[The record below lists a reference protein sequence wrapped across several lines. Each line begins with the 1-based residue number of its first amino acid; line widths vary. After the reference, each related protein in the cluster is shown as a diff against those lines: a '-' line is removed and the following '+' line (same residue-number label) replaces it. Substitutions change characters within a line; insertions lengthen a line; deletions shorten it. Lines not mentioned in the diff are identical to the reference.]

1 MPFISGDP
9 IEAASVQQQGT
20 DNMQSTLGQ
29 TLGAAV
35 SEGIHDT
42 PVMGIA
48 DWVRHRAQ
56 ALDPNILTADQ
67 ANSRYQ
73 TPGLKF
79 SAPVS
84 DALANDLYQ
93 QKHAQA
99 VRQATMASGPG
110 GILGGTARIGGGLLP
125 QFLDPLNV
133 VSAFVPGMGEARAA
147 SILGRFGVDSRL
159 AARGLAGAT
168 QGMAGQ
174 AALEP
179 LNYGISQDEHNDW
192 TMGQALTNVA
202 FGGLLGGGMHMAFP
216 ARELEKAQPTKDTAP
231 TLDDMANPVSDRM
244 ESLSPEARNVAT
256 NEAIAAL
263 AQDRPNVVGELTDA
277 IDPEG
282 AGQEI
287 PTQAQDQAQ
296 GMDDRPWPPTR
307 PEDVPGTPL
316 DAPVRVGHIPE
327 GIDGVPSL
335 PIILSEGQHYFPGS
349 GAEKAGDNYGR
360 LHIEAQHGRDIR
372 SQGYPDAVSFV
383 RDTIGNASEIRRDTG
398 SVKKMA
404 LFVNRIEGKTVS
416 DSRHNAAVLHL
427 IEDGEGHYR
436 VATASP
442 FKYRALKK
450 KELLWSQSAQSGSP
464 RPDGDHPSYAQSQV
478 PSGSTGLGSG
488 GMQSSAANILTD
500 ASRRKILEDTS
511 DITSSRRSVD
521 QTEAAAPQVTGGTA
535 DDELAQARA
544 AVDDANRRLGMATDG
559 EGKMTMP
566 EGMTDEDRKVL
577 DDIHEQTQRAEGD
590 ARAYEAAAGCMI
602 GNMKNG

>member
-20 DNMQSTLGQ
+20 DNMSSTLGQ

-42 PVMGIA
+42 PIMGIA

-56 ALDPNILTADQ
+56 ALDPNILTAGQ

-73 TPGLKF
+73 APGLKF

-99 VRQATMASGPG
+99 IRQATMASGPG

-125 QFLDPLNV
+125 QFLDPMNV
-133 VSAFVPGMGEARAA
+133 ASAFVPGMGEARAA
-147 SILGRFGVDSRL
+147 SILGRIGVDSSL

-287 PTQAQDQAQ
+287 PTQAQDQAH

-316 DAPVRVGHIPE
+316 DAPVRVGTFPE
-327 GIDGVPSL
+327 GITGHSSL
-335 PIILSEGQHYFPGS
+335 PIEMEEGWHDFSTG
-349 GAEKAGDNYGR
+349 GGVGR
-360 LHIEAQHGRDIR
+360 IHVEARHAPQLRA
-372 SQGYPDAVSFV
+372 QGYPDAESYV
-383 RDTIGNASEIRRDTG
+383 RDILAHPDEIRRDHNNG
-398 SVKKMA
+398 SFF
-404 LFVNRIEGKTVS
+404 FV
-416 DSRHNAAVLHL
+416 RHAEDIGSQTKHDAGVIHL
-427 IEDGEGHYR
+427 QEENGRYR
-436 VATASP
+436 VGTVAP
-442 FKYRALKK
+442 FKKK
-450 KELLWSQSAQSGSP
+450 YLGKRELLWQSDRHPDTLPTRQEAPSRAAARVMSGTPAVGSDRVQSA
-464 RPDGDHPSYAQSQV
+464 A
-478 PSGSTGLGSG
+478 T
-488 GMQSSAANILTD
+488 ILTD
-500 ASRRKILEDTS
+500 ASHRKILEDTP

-521 QTEAAAPQVTGGTA
+521 QAEAAAPQVTGGTA

-559 EGKMTMP
+559 EGKTTMP
-566 EGMTDEDRKVL
+566 EGMTDDDRKAL
-577 DDIHEQTQRAEGD
+577 DAIHEQTQRAEGD

-602 GNMKNG
+602 GKMKNG

>member
-20 DNMQSTLGQ
+20 DNMPSTLGQ

-56 ALDPNILTADQ
+56 ALDPNILTAGQ

-73 TPGLKF
+73 APGLKF

-99 VRQATMASGPG
+99 IRQATMASGPG

-133 VSAFVPGMGEARAA
+133 ASAFVPGMGEARAA
-147 SILGRFGVDSRL
+147 SILGRIGVESGL
-159 AARGLAGAT
+159 ATRALAGAT

-192 TMGQALTNVA
+192 TMGQALANVA

-216 ARELEKAQPTKDTAP
+216 ARELEKAQPTKDMAP

-256 NEAIAAL
+256 NEAVAAL

-287 PTQAQDQAQ
+287 PTQAQ

-316 DAPVRVGHIPE
+316 DAPVRVGTFPE
-327 GIDGVPSL
+327 GITGHPSL
-335 PIILSEGQHYFPGS
+335 PIEMEEGWHDFSTDRGV
-349 GAEKAGDNYGR
+349 GR
-360 LHIEAQHGRDIR
+360 IHVEARHAPQIR
-372 SQGYPDAVSFV
+372 SLGYPDAESYV
-383 RDTIGNASEIRRDTG
+383 RDILANPDEIRRDHHNG
-398 SVKKMA
+398 SFF
-404 LFVNRIEGKTVS
+404 FVRRGPLNTSDAEHDSGIVHLQKEGSSYRIGTV
-416 DSRHNAAVLHL
+416 A
-427 IEDGEGHYR
+427 
-436 VATASP
+436 P
-442 FKYRALKK
+442 FKTRYLKK
-450 KELLWSQSAQSGSP
+450 RELLWQSDRSTDTLPTRQEAPSRAAARVMSGTPAVGSDRVQSAAS
-464 RPDGDHPSYAQSQV
+464 
-478 PSGSTGLGSG
+478 
-488 GMQSSAANILTD
+488 ILTD
-500 ASRRKILEDTS
+500 ASHRKILEDTP

-544 AVDDANRRLGMATDG
+544 AVDDVNRRLGMATDG
-559 EGKMTMP
+559 EGKTTMP
-566 EGMTDEDRKVL
+566 EGMTDDDRKAL
-577 DDIHEQTQRAEGD
+577 DAIHEQTQRAEGD

-602 GNMKNG
+602 GKMKNG